1 MIFFIT
7 TFVLALFRLASA
19 YTKLSDTSLHAI
31 PAPGSDFD
39 IKSGS
44 LLAPILQVRVPG
56 TPGILKV
63 RQHFLDFFSQQLPSW
78 TVSLQNSTQQTAL
91 GGKPVD
97 FVNIIATRDPPW
109 ARTGEVGRLALV
121 AHYDSKLTPKG
132 FIGATDSAAPCAM
145 LLHTAK
151 VLDEALTRKWEDM
164 EAKGDTD
171 GLEGEKGIQIM
182 LLDGEEAFVSW
193 SDTDSLY
200 GARYGNRSRSYML
213 WAYTNSRDDR
223 ALAEAWEQSINPVM
237 STYRTPLHEI
247 SLFVLLDLLGSANPL
262 MPSYFK
268 TTHWAYKNMADLESR
283 LRSQKV
289 FKSGDQESA
298 AWFYQADK
306 DPNSGA
312 FLGGLVQDDHLPFM
326 ARGVEVLHLIPTPFP
341 SVWHTEKDDG
351 EHLDIP
357 TTEDWAVLTAAFAA
371 EWMDLEG
378 FLIPPR
384 MASQA
389 LDRRKDDGHVEKSE
403 L

>member
-1 MIFFIT
+1 MNLFIT
-7 TFVLALFRLASA
+7 TLILTLLCLTSA
-19 YTKLSDTSLHAI
+19 YTKLSDASLHAI
-31 PAPGSDFD
+31 PAPGSDFN
-39 IKSGS
+39 IKTGS

-56 TPGILKV
+56 TPGIVKV
-63 RQHFLDFFSQQLPSW
+63 RQYFLDFFAQQLPSW
-78 TVSLQNSTQQTAL
+78 TISLQNSTQQTPI
-91 GGKPVD
+91 GDKPID

-109 ARTGEVGRLALV
+109 TRAGEVGRLSLV

-164 EAKGDTD
+164 QAKGDID

-200 GARYGNRSRSYML
+200 GAR
-213 WAYTNSRDDR
+213 
-223 ALAEAWEQSINPVM
+223 ALAEEWAHAYNPTM

-247 SLFVLLDLLGSANPL
+247 TLFVLLDLLGAANPR

-268 TTHWAYKNMADLESR
+268 TTHWAYKTMADLESR
-283 LRSQKV
+283 LRSQNV
-289 FKSGDQESA
+289 FKSSGNNQ
-298 AWFYQADK
+298 WFYEASK
-306 DPNSGA
+306 DPYTGY
-312 FLGGLVQDDHLPFM
+312 FMGGMVQDDHLPFM
-326 ARGVEVLHLIPTPFP
+326 ARGVEVLHLIPSPFP
-341 SVWHTEKDDG
+341 SVWHTEHDDG

-357 TTEDWAVLTAAFAA
+357 TSEDWAVLTAAFAA

-378 FLIPPR
+378 FLSTPR
-384 MASQA
+384 QA
-389 LDRRKDDGHVEKSE
+389 LDRRKDAYLDEKSE